1 MFFSYKLVRI
11 NLHLN
16 ESGFTEMKWADN
28 ATVFAVL
35 FFTICA
41 NALGESLVFSQKL
54 DMQFRFDER
63 SDRDHRNQYR
73 MRYYPS
79 LSLSSND
86 AWSLNSF
93 VVTGQSFASS
103 HNTFGSETS
112 DHLYAR
118 RLFLRYEYEEGKI
131 EAGVIPTYKGRVSS
145 SGLSKDGW
153 IKGVRSVYSL
163 QEDSEIELVIG
174 ELDDTNANSALNKVH
189 QLNYV
194 ELEYSA
200 KMGQT
205 HSYEISV
212 ERMTDSNF
220 IRGEYRWQF
229 TPSHTLFVES
239 VQQLSSSSSKFVIGL
254 SGNGRV
260 GDYPLS
266 YFSHYSYVS
275 EGFGPRAELTED
287 FLGTGHGASAEI
299 SGGISLVDNTEWF
312 IRADVVDSVS
322 RLLAGIKISFEH

>member
-1 MFFSYKLVRI
+1 
-11 NLHLN
+11 
-16 ESGFTEMKWADN
+16 MKWVDN
-28 ATVFAVL
+28 AAVL
-35 FFTICA
+35 AVLLFSIST
-41 NALGESLVFSQKL
+41 NAFGERLSFSQKL
-54 DMQFRFDER
+54 DMQVRFDER
-63 SDRDHRNQYR
+63 SDRDHRSQYR

-79 LSLSSND
+79 LSLSSDD

-103 HNTFGSETS
+103 HNTFGSDTS
-112 DHLYAR
+112 DYLYAR
-118 RLFLRYEYEEGKI
+118 RLYLRYEFSDGKM
-131 EAGVIPTYKGRVSS
+131 EAGIIPTYKGRVSS

-153 IKGVRSVYSL
+153 IKGMRSVYAL
-163 QEDSEIELVIG
+163 QKDSEIELVIG
-174 ELDDTNANSALNKVH
+174 ELDNTNANSAFDSFH

-205 HSYEISV
+205 HSYELSV

-220 IRGEYRWQF
+220 IRGEYRWQY

-254 SGNGRV
+254 SGKTSMGN
-260 GDYPLS
+260 YPLS

-299 SGGISLVDNTEWF
+299 SGDITLIDDTEWF

-322 RLLAGIKISFEH
+322 RLLAGIKVSFEQ

>member
-1 MFFSYKLVRI
+1 
-11 NLHLN
+11 
-16 ESGFTEMKWADN
+16 MKWAES
-28 ATVFAVL
+28 TTIFGVL
-35 FFTICA
+35 FLFVST
-41 NALGESLVFSQKL
+41 NAVGESLSFSQKL

-63 SDRDHRNQYR
+63 SDRDHRSQYR

-79 LSLSSND
+79 ISLSSDD

-93 VVTGQSFASS
+93 VVTGESFASS

-118 RLFLRYEYEEGKI
+118 RLYLRYEFSEGKM
-131 EAGVIPTYKGRVSS
+131 EAGIIPTYKGRVSS

-153 IKGVRSVYSL
+153 IKGMRSVYAL
-163 QEDSEIELVIG
+163 QKDSEIELVIG
-174 ELDDTNANSALNKVH
+174 ELDNTNANSAFDSFH

-205 HSYEISV
+205 HSYEVSV

-220 IRGEYRWQF
+220 VRGEYRWQYN
-229 TPSHTLFVES
+229 PSHTLFVES

-254 SGNGRV
+254 SGKTSMGN
-260 GDYPLS
+260 YPLS

-299 SGGISLVDNTEWF
+299 SGDITLINDTEWF

-322 RLLAGIKISFEH
+322 RLLAGIKVSFEQ